1 MFKIYHKHDQE
12 RGVYMTMDYD
22 YSGDMSFYQN
32 QLLEKGIT
40 KDMFDLD
47 NYAGL
52 TAHELQSLVNSLE
65 LKPKEKKAS

>member
-1 MFKIYHKHDQE
+1 MSIE
-12 RGVYMTMDYD
+12 YD

-32 QLLEKGIT
+32 QLLKKGIT
-40 KDMFDLD
+40 KEMFDLD

-65 LKPKEKKAS
+65 LKPKDKKAS